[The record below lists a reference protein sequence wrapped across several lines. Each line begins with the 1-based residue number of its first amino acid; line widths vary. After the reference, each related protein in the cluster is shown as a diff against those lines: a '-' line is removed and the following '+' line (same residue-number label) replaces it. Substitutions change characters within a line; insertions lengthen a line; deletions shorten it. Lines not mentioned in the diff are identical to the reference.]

1 MTTGLLEK
9 LKNKNYDLKNWI
21 LEDLIRQFGICCSL
35 RDNNYNLT
43 KNQILQK
50 LQKRDEESR
59 ISINKEINPLLPK
72 EPSIEEMKKSFSN
85 YIESNKK
92 RLEEAKRQKIK
103 IDSVVNELNK
113 MNYNYNGN
121 DELIINLFGMAREQ
135 LNYLQDDIAW
145 DIQYST
151 ENLSRYKTF
160 DEYITKQKEQYT
172 YSLQRIEEEKTKALN
187 KKPLNYAEQY
197 KKLIDLIES
206 L

>member
-21 LEDLIRQFGICCSL
+21 LEDLVRQFGLCYSL
-35 RDNNYNLT
+35 RDDDYNLT
-43 KNQILQK
+43 KNQILKK

-72 EPSIEEMKKSFSN
+72 EPSIKEMKKSFSN

-92 RLEEAKRQKIK
+92 RLEEAKEQKIK
-103 IDSVVNELNK
+103 VDSVVNELNK

-121 DELIINLFGMAREQ
+121 DELVINLFGMARKQ
-135 LNYLQDDIAW
+135 LAILKDDIEW
-145 DIQYST
+145 DIKYST
-151 ENLSRYKTF
+151 ENLSKYKTF
-160 DEYITKQKEQYT
+160 DEYVTKQKEQYI

-187 KKPLNYAEQY
+187 KKPLDYAEQY
-197 KKLIDLIES
+197 KKLIDLIEG